1 MSWHVWRKQNDGDLP
16 EAVQTALASQFR
28 LDSEA
33 MSQLRLFEQSGR
45 FAGRPV
51 RFIRLVDSTLLNVE
65 KKAPLKYRSFDDG
78 TYKNALQFEGHIEKE
93 GYVLLHDRR
102 PMRLDPT

>member
-1 MSWHVWRKQNDGDLP
+1 MIKHLWRNSRPRELP
-16 EAVQTALASQFR
+16 EGVRTALASQFH

-33 MSQLRLFEQSGR
+33 MLKMRLFEQSGS

-51 RFIRLVDSTLLNVE
+51 RFIRLVDSTLLNVDA
-65 KKAPLKYRSFDDG
+65 KAPLKYRSFDEG
-78 TYKNALQFEGHIEKE
+78 TYKNAVQFEGHIEKE

-102 PMRLDPT
+102 PGHT